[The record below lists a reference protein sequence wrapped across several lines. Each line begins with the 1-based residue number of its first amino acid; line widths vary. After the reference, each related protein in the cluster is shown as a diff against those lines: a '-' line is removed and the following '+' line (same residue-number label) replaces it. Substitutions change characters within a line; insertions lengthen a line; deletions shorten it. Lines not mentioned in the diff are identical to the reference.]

1 MLDNKNFGVNLS
13 EKEGTIVNVLV
24 ANNANIEQMYNNRSV
39 NAIQFK
45 AYIHDLVM
53 AMDDKPLD
61 KKSAGTKR
69 FLMTLN
75 KLRTKN
81 DIITFVWNAR
91 LSGDNLGVLKNK

>member
-24 ANNANIEQMYNNRSV
+24 ANNANIEQMYNNRAV

-81 DIITFVWNAR
+81 DIITFIWNAR
-91 LSGDNLGVLKNK
+91 LSGGNLGVLKNK